1 MAKAKKKN
9 KPNMD
14 FSHIETD
21 KLRVTFIDKP
31 EKAKQLQKEFL
42 SPKSIRIK
50 ISEYLK
56 TDDPILKDCEIA
68 LQDFVPVLNHAKDE
82 VLYVKIKPEDKTVI
96 YHLTPHPDTLKAL
109 SEIAL
114 DAKKRGFAM
123 VDSKVHI
130 QQAADMLKKK
140 LAGTLKMRPSKHP
153 DMHDF
158 EK

>member
-1 MAKAKKKN
+1 MAAKDKN
-9 KPNMD
+9 KENKD
-14 FSHIETD
+14 FSHAETD
-21 KLRVTFIDKP
+21 KIRATFIENP
-31 EKAKQLQKEFL
+31 EKAKELQKEFL
-42 SPKSIRIK
+42 FPKSIKIK

-68 LQDFVPVLNHAKDE
+68 LQDFVPILNHAKDE
-82 VLYVKIKPEDKTVI
+82 VLYVKVKPEDKTVI

-130 QQAADMLKKK
+130 QQAADILKKK
-140 LAGTLKMRPSKHP
+140 LAGRLKMKPGKHP

>member
-1 MAKAKKKN
+1 MTAKNKKKPDKN
-9 KPNMD
+9 
-14 FSHIETD
+14 FSHVETD
-21 KLRVTFIDKP
+21 KIRATFIENP
-31 EKAKQLQKEFL
+31 EKRKQLQKDFL
-42 SPKSIRIK
+42 SSRSIRIK

-96 YHLTPHPDTLKAL
+96 YHLTPHPDTLRAL

-130 QQAADMLKKK
+130 QQAADMLKKR
-140 LAGTLKMRPSKHP
+140 LAGTLKMKPGKHP

>member
-1 MAKAKKKN
+1 MASKDKN
-9 KPNMD
+9 KSSKD
-14 FSHIETD
+14 FSHVETD
-21 KLRVTFIDKP
+21 KLRATFIENP
-31 EKAKQLQKEFL
+31 EKRKQLQKDLL
-42 SPKSIRIK
+42 SPRSIRIK
-50 ISEYLK
+50 INEYLK

-68 LQDFVPVLNHAKDE
+68 LQDFVSVLNHAKDE
-82 VLYVKIKPEDKTVI
+82 VLYVKIKPEDKTII

-130 QQAADMLKKK
+130 QQAADMLKKR
-140 LAGTLKMRPSKHP
+140 LVGTLKMRPGKHP
-153 DMHDF
+153 GMHDF